1 MEGKEKFRDLIT
13 SYLLN
18 ELDDE
23 QRTYVEERIDTDPES
38 MELFGQVKQ
47 AIKLVCLKNNIA
59 TINIDK
65 ELKAFEDARLQR
77 EHPEDFFT
85 QAENYGNEVIIEL
98 NLKRRARVIRT
109 ISIVAIAASVLF
121 ALSWGLNFMIGRE
134 RAQTEF
140 SDIAKKTTGSDKKTI
155 TRSLVN
161 SSAKAE
167 NHILP
172 DGTEVSLAGNSELS
186 FQDPFGNNVRN
197 IRLKG
202 SANFKV
208 AKDKDRPFTVFSNG
222 ISTTALGTI
231 FTVTAFEHS
240 SKIIVTL
247 FEGKIVVKG
256 VEDLQYR
263 IKRPYYMIPG
273 QKFVFDKKQ
282 TNTEAY
288 VINASLPDSV
298 NKEDVKK
305 ATKGSAAM
313 DNPSMPKLAGS
324 WFMFNNQS
332 LTQVFEHLEKIYKKE
347 IIYDKNDISK
357 IYFIGAFNGK
367 DSLEHILIQIASLN
381 KLTVKKENNKFFI
394 TK

>member
-18 ELDDE
+18 ELNDE

-38 MELFGQVKQ
+38 MELFGEVKQ
-47 AIKLVCLKNNIA
+47 AIKLVCLKNNIS

-65 ELKAFEDARLQR
+65 ELRAFEEARLQR
-77 EHPEDFFT
+77 EHPENFFT
-85 QAENYGNEVIIEL
+85 QAESYGNEVINEL
-98 NLKRRARVIRT
+98 GLKRRARVIRT
-109 ISIVAIAASVLF
+109 ISIVAIAASLLF
-121 ALSWGLNFMIGRE
+121 ALSWGLSFMIGRE
-134 RAQTEF
+134 SAQNKF
-140 SDIAKKTTGSDKKTI
+140 SETAKTSGSNKKAI
-155 TRSLVN
+155 TRVLVN
-161 SSAKAE
+161 NSVNTEK
-167 NHILP
+167 HILP
-172 DGTEVSLAGNSELS
+172 DGTEVSLAGNSELT
-186 FQDPFGNNVRN
+186 FQEPFDDSVRN
-197 IRLKG
+197 LRLKG

-208 AKDKDRPFTVFSNG
+208 AKDKNRPFTVFSNG

-247 FEGKIVVKG
+247 FEGEIVVKG
-256 VEDLQYR
+256 VGDLKYR
-263 IKRPYYMIPG
+263 IKKPYYMIPG

-282 TNTEAY
+282 TNAEAY
-288 VINASLPDSV
+288 VINTSMPDSL

-305 ATKGSAAM
+305 ISKGSIAM

-332 LTQVFEHLEKIYKKE
+332 LTQVFEHLEKIYKKD

-367 DSLEHILIQIASLN
+367 DSLEHILKQIALLN
-381 KLTVKKENNKFFI
+381 KLTIKKENNKFFI